1 VKTRPVLA
9 LLAVVL
15 ALTSGFAGARSGDA
29 AEALHLRLERSAPA
43 ADSAVTSPSE
53 IRLWFSQST
62 QEGATS
68 IRLLDSAGE
77 PVPTGRVEGSE
88 DDTVHAA
95 PVEHELESGRYT
107 VAWRTMAQ
115 DGHVIRGDFE
125 FTVRSAE
132 APEGSRR

>member
-1 VKTRPVLA
+1 MTIRPFPGALA
-9 LLAVVL
+9 AVVFIVLGL
-15 ALTSGFAGARSGDA
+15 AAPRNGATTD
-29 AEALHLRLERSAPA
+29 ALHLRLERSAPA
-43 ADSAVTSPSE
+43 ADSVVSPPSE

-62 QEGATS
+62 QDGATS

-77 PVPTGRVEGSE
+77 PVPTGQVQAFE
-88 DDTVHAA
+88 DHSVHAV

-125 FTVRSAE
+125 FMVRAD
-132 APEGSRR
+132 GR